1 MRRLGGGQCH
11 VHPSLKTAQR
21 SGRWVV
27 GWQGNNRRRRG
38 RGSSQTW
45 LIHHTWACFLY
56 QNIFKG
62 LKKKEQGKTDLD
74 RVKKGRFSEAR
85 SNLPLGMFS
94 VSVNARVGVVHAV
107 CERPWVQL
115 SVLSMF
121 IVLLCYHNYE

>member
-1 MRRLGGGQCH
+1 M
-11 VHPSLKTAQR
+11 VDS
-21 SGRWVV
+21 SYV
-27 GWQGNNRRRRG
+27 G
-38 RGSSQTW
+38 
-45 LIHHTWACFLY
+45 LFLY

-62 LKKKEQGKTDLD
+62 FKKKEQGKTDLD